1 MSFKKHATR
10 QKIMPQGK
18 KSCHKGAWPVKTSP
32 AFALYSYISSQCHPA
47 ATTMTV

>member
-1 MSFKKHATR
+1 MGDVL
-10 QKIMPQGK
+10 QKIMPQ
-18 KSCHKGAWPVKTSP
+18 GAWPVKTSP